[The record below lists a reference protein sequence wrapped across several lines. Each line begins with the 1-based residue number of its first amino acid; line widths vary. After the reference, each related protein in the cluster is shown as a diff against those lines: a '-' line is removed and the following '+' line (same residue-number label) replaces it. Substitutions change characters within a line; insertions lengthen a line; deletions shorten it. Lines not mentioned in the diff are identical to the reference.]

1 MMLIDL
7 AVAKA
12 HLNVTVDLDDADITL
27 KLEAAEQFA
36 ILHLNRYVYAD
47 HAALTAALDAVPT
60 TLAAASAAYLA
71 ATAAAASIET
81 DIDRDMAIFG
91 ATETYTRAQIDARMT
106 YQGIV
111 ATSNIKAAILL
122 ILGSLYA
129 NRENEVVGATVF
141 ALPLGA
147 HALLQPYRVGMGI

>member
-1 MMLIDL
+1 MMIDL

-12 HLNVTVDLDDADITL
+12 HLNVAVDLDDDDIAL

-36 ILHLNRYVYAD
+36 IQHINRYVYAD
-47 HAALTAALDAVPT
+47 HAALTAALDAAPV

-71 ATAAAASIET
+71 ATAAAASIENEV
-81 DIDRDMAIFG
+81 DRDMAIFG
-91 ATETYTRAQIDARMT
+91 AAEAYTRAQTDARMT

-111 ATSNIKAAILL
+111 VTSNIKAAVLL